1 MNSPPPPLSRVPEW
15 SSKIGLRLNPRNREE
30 RENVCV
36 IRMRWVL
43 GSPKGYE
50 IEMGLYGTGKK
61 TGIQDDMGEGGG
73 GTETGICRN
82 GT

>member
-1 MNSPPPPLSRVPEW
+1 M
-15 SSKIGLRLNPRNREE
+15 NPRNREE

-61 TGIQDDMGEGGG
+61 TGIQDDMGEGGRRQG
-73 GTETGICRN
+73 YVGMERDIRRGR
-82 GT
+82 